1 MAGVRLTKRMID
13 GLEITGADYVAWDA
27 DLLGF
32 GVRVR
37 ASGAKSYILLY
48 RAGSGRS
55 APKRKLTIGGIGKLT
70 PDEARTLAKKALG
83 QIANGSDPAAI
94 RTEERKALTVS
105 ELADLFLCD
114 HVESKRKPG
123 TARHYRDILKRIVLP
138 DLGSMKVDKV
148 SFSDIARIHLKWKK
162 TPYQANRVLAVMA
175 SMYSFASNYTKRL

>member
-1 MAGVRLTKRMID
+1 MAGVRLTKRIID

-55 APKRKLTIGGIGKLT
+55 APKRKLTIGGVGKLT

-94 RTEERKALTVS
+94 RTEERKA
-105 ELADLFLCD
+105 
-114 HVESKRKPG
+114 
-123 TARHYRDILKRIVLP
+123 
-138 DLGSMKVDKV
+138 
-148 SFSDIARIHLKWKK
+148 
-162 TPYQANRVLAVMA
+162 
-175 SMYSFASNYTKRL
+175 